1 MQGRL
6 EKMVSYHDT
15 PIRYE
20 LVLNQQR
27 VPLNQLLGRT
37 ITLQHTGLLYC
48 LHCNMPMNKS
58 FNQGYCY
65 PCFSRLAQCDMCMMK
80 PEICHHAAGTCR
92 DNAWAETFCFQ
103 PHIVYLSNTSGLKVG
118 ITRHTQIPT
127 RWIDQ
132 GAIQALPIFKVATRH
147 LSGVIETLI
156 AKHAADKTQWQRML
170 KHQIKPLNLLAERD
184 RLLAICAKELN
195 ALEQTHK
202 GAIEFLAD
210 EKVVD
215 LNYPIEVAPLKVTAL
230 NFDKTPHI
238 SGVLHGIKGQ
248 YLLLDKGVLN
258 VRKFGGYNIQFFCY
272 DSTAVRTKD

>member
-27 VPLNQLLGRT
+27 VPLNPFIGKT
-37 ITLQHTGLLYC
+37 VTLQHTGKIYC

-80 PEICHHAAGTCR
+80 PETCHHAKGTCR
-92 DNAWAETFCFQ
+92 DNKWAESFCFQ
-103 PHIVYLSNTSGLKVG
+103 PHFVYLANTSGLKVG

-132 GAIQALPIFKVATRH
+132 GAIQALPIFKVTSRR
-147 LSGVIETLI
+147 LSGQIETLI
-156 AKHAADKTQWQRML
+156 AQHVADKTQWQRML
-170 KHQIKPLNLLAERD
+170 KHQIEPMNLIAERN
-184 RLLAICAKELN
+184 RLFELCSEELK
-195 ALEQTHK
+195 ALSGTNPNGIDVLVDAQ
-202 GAIEFLAD
+202 
-210 EKVVD
+210 VVD
-215 LNYPIEVAPLKVTAL
+215 LNYPIAVAPTKVSAL

-238 SGVLHGIKGQ
+238 SGILHGIKGQ
-248 YLLLDKGVLN
+248 YLIFEKGVLN
-258 VRKFGGYNIQFFCY
+258 VRKFGGYEVIF
-272 DSTAVRTKD
+272 SA

>member
-27 VPLNQLLGRT
+27 VPLNQLLGQT
-37 ITLQHTGLLYC
+37 ITLQHSGLLYC

-80 PEICHHAAGTCR
+80 PETCHHAAGTCR
-92 DNAWAETFCFQ
+92 DNKWAESFCFQ

-132 GAIQALPIFKVATRH
+132 GAIQALPIFKVATRY

-170 KHQIKPLNLLAERD
+170 KHQIEPLDLIAERD

-195 ALEQTHK
+195 ALEQANK

-215 LNYPIEVAPLKVTAL
+215 LNYPIEIAPLKVTAL

-258 VRKFGGYNIQFFCY
+258 VRKFGGYNIQF
-272 DSTAVRTKD
+272 SVMTQSR

>member
-6 EKMVSYHDT
+6 EKMVSHHDT

-20 LVLNQQR
+20 LVLNHQR
-27 VPLNQLLGRT
+27 VPLNNFIGQT
-37 ITLQHTGLLYC
+37 VTLKHTGNLYC

-80 PEICHHAAGTCR
+80 PETCHHAFGTCR
-92 DNAWAETFCFQ
+92 DSKWAESFCFQ

-132 GAIQALPIFKVATRH
+132 GAIQALPIFKVTSRRM
-147 LSGVIETLI
+147 SGLIETLF
-156 AKHAADKTQWQRML
+156 AKHIADKTQWQRML
-170 KHQIKPLNLLAERD
+170 KHQIEPLNLIAERD
-184 RLLAICAKELN
+184 KLLAICADELN
-195 ALEQTHK
+195 QFNENE
-202 GAIEFLAD
+202 IEFLSD
-210 EKVVD
+210 ENVVD
-215 LNYPIEVAPLKVTAL
+215 LNYPIAIAPLKVSAL

-238 SGVLHGIKGQ
+238 SGVLNGIKGQ
-248 YLLLDKGVLN
+248 YLIFDKGVLN
-258 VRKFGGYNIQFFCY
+258 MRKFGGYEIKFTT
-272 DSTAVRTKD
+272 S

>member
-6 EKMVSYHDT
+6 EKMTTIYDET
-15 PIRYE
+15 IRYE
-20 LVLNQQR
+20 LVLNHQR
-27 VPLNQLLGRT
+27 VPLNNLIGQT
-37 ITLQHTGLLYC
+37 VTLKHTGKLYC

-80 PEICHHAAGTCR
+80 PETCHHAFGTCR
-92 DNAWAETFCFQ
+92 DSKWAESFCFQ

-132 GAIQALPIFKVATRH
+132 GAIQALPIFKVTSRRM
-147 LSGVIETLI
+147 SGLIETLL
-156 AKHAADKTQWQRML
+156 AKHIADKTQWQRML
-170 KHQIKPLNLLAERD
+170 KHQIEPLDLYAERD
-184 RLLAICAKELN
+184 KLLAICADELN
-195 ALEQTHK
+195 QLNQNE
-202 GAIEFLAD
+202 IEFLAD

-215 LNYPIEVAPLKVTAL
+215 LNYPIAIAPTKVSAL

-238 SGVLHGIKGQ
+238 SGILQGIKGQ
-248 YLLLDKGVLN
+248 YLIFEKSVLN
-258 VRKFGGYNIQFFCY
+258 VRKFAGYVVNFY
-272 DSTAVRTKD
+272 N